1 MMLDLSLPGLT
12 AWSKIGKKPAWAG
25 LRYFKPI
32 WIGSKEKKMKK
43 FCFLVLAV
51 GLAFSVIGCATTGAA
66 PAERSTAPSLGGVPD
81 FVNAAYRNAS
91 EDVLIGIGTY
101 KIGND
106 MSRMGAG
113 MTFAQTRA
121 RVDIARQLQSIVK
134 NMVTDHFATSELD
147 PSAQS
152 SFQENITQALAK
164 AELKGAKVVESNT
177 QDGVLW
183 VVMEYSK
190 SAAAS
195 DFDAA
200 AATAKLAVPAA
211 VAFDALSRMDNAF
224 DKAAGGGPVPVGD

>member
-1 MMLDLSLPGLT
+1 VVWNKPNEQYKTG
-12 AWSKIGKKPAWAG
+12 KRKKPAWAG
-25 LRYFKPI
+25 VRYFKPS
-32 WIGSKEKKMKK
+32 GSAEGEKKMKN
-43 FCFLVLAV
+43 FCFFVLAV
-51 GLAFSVIGCATTGAA
+51 GLILSMAGCGSTGA
-66 PAERSTAPSLGGVPD
+66 STSAAGPSLGGVPD
-81 FVNAAYRNAS
+81 FVNNAFQNAS
-91 EDVLIGIGTY
+91 EDVLVGIGTY

-106 MSRMGAG
+106 MSKMSAG

-121 RVDIARQLQSIVK
+121 RADITRQLQSIVK

-147 PSAQS
+147 PTAQT
-152 SFQENITQALAK
+152 SFQENITQALAQ
-164 AELKGAKVVESNT
+164 ADLRGAKVVVSNT

-200 AATAKLAVPAA
+200 AAAAKLAVPAA